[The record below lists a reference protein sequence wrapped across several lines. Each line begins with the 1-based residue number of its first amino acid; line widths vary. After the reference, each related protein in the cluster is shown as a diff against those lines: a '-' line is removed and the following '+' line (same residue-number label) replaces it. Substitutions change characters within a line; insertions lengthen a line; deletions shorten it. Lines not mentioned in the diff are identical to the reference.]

1 MVCALLSAAML
12 LTGCGGSASDFT
24 DEAVLKI
31 DGQEI
36 MKSEYMVHLYT
47 TSMELLSAAGSE
59 EVWSMDFE
67 GKTADELVEEHTI
80 STLQGLIAAKKY
92 ADENGITLT
101 EEKKAE
107 AKTAAESFL
116 ADITKE
122 DLNKMG
128 MDLEKMTAVME
139 DSYLYSEVYQAV
151 TENQEIS
158 ESEIDAF
165 ITQNKEG
172 LMEKFQLLKVN
183 SIVVDDQK
191 TAEEV
196 LEKAKAGEDFSAL
209 FDAYDTI
216 GDMEGQGEN
225 GEMTVYRYV
234 LEGQYGLSADAAT
247 GDVEGPFSMGNTYF
261 VLKVME
267 EIAPDEA
274 EVRKLAGETY
284 RSNMQM
290 LLAEDFMTALAAE
303 LTVEKI
309 EGVWETLGAFH

>member
-1 MVCALLSAAML
+1 
-12 LTGCGGSASDFT
+12 
-24 DEAVLKI
+24 
-31 DGQEI
+31 
-36 MKSEYMVHLYT
+36 MKSEYMTHLYT

-59 EVWSMDFE
+59 EVWNMDFE

-80 STLQGLIAAKKY
+80 STLQGLIAAKNY
-92 ADENGITLT
+92 AEANGITLT

-116 ADITKE
+116 ESVAKE

-151 TENQEIS
+151 TEEQEVP
-158 ESEIDAF
+158 ESEIEAF
-165 ITQNKEG
+165 FTENKEG
-172 LMEKFQLLKVN
+172 LMEEFQLLKVN
-183 SIVVDDQK
+183 SIVVDDME

-209 FDAYDTI
+209 FAAYDTI

-234 LEGQYGLSADAAT
+234 LEGQYGLSADAKT
-247 GDVEGPFSMGNTYF
+247 GDVAGPFSMGSTYF
-261 VLKVME
+261 ILKVAE
-267 EIAPDEA
+267 EITPDEA
-274 EVRKLAGETY
+274 EVKRLAGETY

-290 LLAEDFMTALAAE
+290 LYAEDYMTALAAE

-309 EGVWETLGAFH
+309 EGVWETLEKFH